1 MIKGRFIG
9 RISRVPDDNV
19 GMINL
24 RNLIERG
31 YETRVFLGGV
41 PQPNMLA
48 ADSNEGWVRLRCWN
62 RVPGG
67 GSVLTVIELK
77 GSVEICIEKPS
88 RRAAQIRRGDGKG
101 PSWPPLPSCSIAR

>member
-88 RRAAQIRRGDGKG
+88 PPRGPDT
-101 PSWPPLPSCSIAR
+101 PWRW